1 MAATKTNRNNTN
13 NTIIDMNDNDD
24 VEAQGRSTNKN
35 KKTNNGNGNDNALT
49 SFQLKVVGVASI
61 YASVSFIIGFGL
73 YTTVLSD
80 IVNTD
85 LSNEERFQSLKDNDK
100 VYYLSNMILYILFG
114 IAQLILTV
122 GLAAYHHHES
132 VVTSSSSLSIML
144 SFVKY
149 MGIIWCVLV
158 ISAGMI
164 GNIGVK
170 TSLELSDADD
180 NDLDVGINL
189 WIIIRTLHSSLGGSN
204 EIIGG
209 IWVLLTSWYQYKYQ
223 RQAAVAASDVNVSC
237 CATTFDKIILCLGI
251 LAGIAGIVSTIPVLS
266 DAGAGFG
273 VCMILWYLF
282 TGIQLIRSSASK

>member
-1 MAATKTNRNNTN
+1 MVASNKTSRNNNTN
-13 NTIIDMNDNDD
+13 NNIITDL
-24 VEAQGRSTNKN
+24 EEQERYTQSSTHNNKP
-35 KKTNNGNGNDNALT
+35 NNGNGNDNELT
-49 SFQLKVVGVASI
+49 PFQLKVIGVSSI
-61 YASVSFIIGFGL
+61 YASVSFIVGFGL

-158 ISAGMI
+158 ISTGMI

-170 TSLELSDADD
+170 TSLEFDSATED
-180 NDLDVGINL
+180 GINL